1 MGLFRQ
7 EYWSGLPFPSPR
19 DLPNPGTEPQ
29 FPALQAE
36 SLLSEP
42 QGKPFNSLVKC
53 KVDDYLVVLSRS
65 PCTEMASYLP
75 SGVGLVSARKG
86 EGSEDGDEDPR
97 WAERGQIRRIKAG

>member
-7 EYWSGLPFPSPR
+7 EYWSGLPFPSPG
-19 DLPNPGTEPQ
+19 DLPNPRIEPR

-42 QGKPFNSLVKC
+42 LPFNSLVKC
-53 KVDDYLVVLSRS
+53 KVDEQLAVLSRS
-65 PCTEMASYLP
+65 PCTAMASYLP

-86 EGSEDGDEDPR
+86 EGSEDGDEDPG
-97 WAERGQIRRIKAG
+97 WAKKGAD

>member
-1 MGLFRQ
+1 M
-7 EYWSGLPFPSPR
+7 
-19 DLPNPGTEPQ
+19 
-29 FPALQAE
+29 
-36 SLLSEP
+36 LSEP
-42 QGKPFNSLVKC
+42 LGKPFNSLVKC

-86 EGSEDGDEDPR
+86 EGSEEGDEDPR

>member
-7 EYWSGLPFPSPR
+7 EYWNGLPFPSPR

-29 FPALQAE
+29 FLALQAE

-42 QGKPFNSLVKC
+42 LGKPFNSLVKC
-53 KVDDYLVVLSRS
+53 NYLVVLSRS

-86 EGSEDGDEDPR
+86 EGSEDGDEDPG
-97 WAERGQIRRIKAG
+97 WAERGQIRRIKAR